1 MGRCSCEADDNR
13 RYDEMLRNVKE
24 EANVK
29 Y

>member
-1 MGRCSCEADDNR
+1 MGGCSIKAAYDGR
-13 RYDEMLRNVKE
+13 FDEMLRNVKE